1 LVPPEHALD
10 QNEYRTMVI
19 TCPNCGAKNR
29 VDETRA
35 RTMDPVCGR
44 CKTKLPVPQADSSH
58 PTELTDANFDAFLQS
73 AGSNPVL
80 VDCWA
85 PWCGPC
91 RMLTPIIDQLAAES
105 NGRFIVAKLNTD
117 QNPRIAGLF
126 RIDAI
131 PAMLIFKNA
140 QLVDKLVGLQPKES
154 IARRLEAAERA

>member
-1 LVPPEHALD
+1 
-10 QNEYRTMVI
+10 MII

-35 RTMDPVCGR
+35 RTLDPVCGR
-44 CKTKLPVPQADSSH
+44 CKTKLPVPHAASNH
-58 PTELTDANFDAFLQS
+58 PAELTDANFDTFLQS
-73 AGSNPVL
+73 AGATPVL

-117 QNPRIAGLF
+117 QNPRVASLF

-140 QLVDKLVGLQPKES
+140 RLADKLVGLQPKQS
-154 IARRLEAAERA
+154 IVQRLE